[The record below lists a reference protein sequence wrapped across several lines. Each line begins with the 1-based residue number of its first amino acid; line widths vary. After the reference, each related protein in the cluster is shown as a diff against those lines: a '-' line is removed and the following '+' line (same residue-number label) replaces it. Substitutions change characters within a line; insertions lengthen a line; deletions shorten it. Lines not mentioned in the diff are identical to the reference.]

1 MLSYKQ
7 ICIAMFERRQSEAY
21 VRHPQLAYLAH
32 NNQLIAIC

>member
-7 ICIAMFERRQSEAY
+7 ICIAIFERIQSEAC

-32 NNQLIAIC
+32 NNQFIAIC